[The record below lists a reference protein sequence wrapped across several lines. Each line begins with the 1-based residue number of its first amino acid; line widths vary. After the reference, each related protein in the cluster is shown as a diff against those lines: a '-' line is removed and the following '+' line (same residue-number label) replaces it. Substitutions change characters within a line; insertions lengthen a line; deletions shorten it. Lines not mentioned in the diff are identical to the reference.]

1 MTVGSIYALVAIGF
15 TIIYNCTQVVN
26 FAQGEFV
33 MLGAMVAAI
42 LVATG
47 HVSLPIACLIAV
59 AVTSIIGCTVGATL
73 LRPLR
78 TGSTITLIIITV
90 GASILIRGIMMLRS
104 DKDAIPLRAFSAD
117 NTGADRVFSLGGAFI
132 GAQTLWV
139 LAATILLVVL
149 LWLFY
154 RYTMVGRA
162 MRACASCKPGAKIV
176 GININRMTMLS
187 FALGSAVG
195 AVAGVI
201 IAPISS
207 AQYDMGTMLGL
218 KGFCAAIL
226 GGLGNFTG
234 GIVAGLLLGVLE
246 ALGAGYVSSSYK
258 DAIAFVIL
266 LAVLFSRPQGIFGGK
281 KSG

>member
-1 MTVGSIYALVAIGF
+1 MLSGITIGSIYALVAIGF
-15 TIIYNCTQVVN
+15 TIIYNCTQIVN

-42 LVATG
+42 LVHG
-47 HVSLPIACLIAV
+47 GLMSLPLAIVV
-59 AVTSIIGCTVGATL
+59 AVIVTSLVGCLVGAAL
-73 LRPLR
+73 LKPLR
-78 TGSTITLIIITV
+78 TGSTITMIIITV
-90 GASILIRGIMMLRS
+90 GASILIRGAMMLRP
-104 DKDAIPLRAFSAD
+104 DKEPIRVEPFSGERSV
-117 NTGADRVFSLGGAFI
+117 NILGAVLDVQS
-132 GAQTLWV
+132 LWV
-139 LAATILLVVL
+139 MAATAVLVVL

-154 RYTMVGRA
+154 KYTMMGRA

-176 GININRMTMLS
+176 GINIHKMTLLS
-187 FALGSAVG
+187 FALAASVG
-195 AVAGVI
+195 AVAGVVV
-201 IAPISS
+201 APIST

-246 ALGAGYVSSSYK
+246 SLGAGYISSSYK

-266 LAVLFSRPQGIFGGK
+266 LVVLFARPQGIFGGRK
-281 KSG
+281 AR